1 MVVPAPGVGW
11 GKVMNCGGQLLV
23 KRGEKMNDHGYSI
36 WEQFVALGGAGRRI
50 FFVDIH
56 CFCGGDGVLGLSQ
69 FCPSQ
74 VMLAHGI
81 LPLAAWIDMSSCS
94 GPTMVGVGNRSRTR
108 DSIQ

>member
-50 FFVDIH
+50 FF
-56 CFCGGDGVLGLSQ
+56 
-69 FCPSQ
+69 
-74 VMLAHGI
+74 
-81 LPLAAWIDMSSCS
+81 
-94 GPTMVGVGNRSRTR
+94 R
-108 DSIQ
+108 